1 MSKTIKKLLDS
12 RSWIAHIDDERNLGN
27 SIIVTLR
34 DGWNFID
41 EKNCG
46 VKGFDTISEL
56 QHGTNRKSVIQYK
69 IVL

>member
-41 EKNCG
+41 EKTVALKALIRLANCNM
-46 VKGFDTISEL
+46 EL
-56 QHGTNRKSVIQYK
+56 IGS
-69 IVL
+69 L